1 MALHTSTAYRV
12 TVMTCD
18 HCVRA
23 VRDAV
28 GALPNVVDVEI
39 ELASGALTVE
49 SEGAL
54 EEEAVREAV
63 EEAGYQMV
71 AR

>member
-1 MALHTSTAYRV
+1 MVLHSTTTYRV
-12 TVMTCD
+12 TGMTCD
-18 HCVRA
+18 HCVRS

-28 GALPNVVDVEI
+28 GALPNVVHVAID
-39 ELASGALTVE
+39 LASGALTVG

-63 EEAGYQMV
+63 EEAGYRLV